1 MSYYSIL
8 PSQRVGNSS
17 NSFTGQNPDPMRPRQ
32 LPNGGFRV
40 RDVNPDELSSNQLEG
55 ILDENGQYVQRARS
69 AGLAQAN
76 SRGLLNSSMS
86 AGAAHGAAIDAAM
99 PMAMQQAQAFT
110 NVGDRNMAAENDYL
124 LALGGWNNARD
135 INRANN
141 ATSVEIN
148 SSNNDERR
156 RQFDQEFAEGQ
167 RRYDID
173 WDRERESMANAR
185 NNYIASGI
193 MNTVFS
199 DPSVWRDGPGAMGLA
214 NYYAQ
219 NFSDLWSGIFN
230 QSNP

>member
-8 PSQRVGNSS
+8 PSQRVGTGR
-17 NSFTGQNPDPMRPRQ
+17 SFTGQNPDPMRPKQ
-32 LPNGGFRV
+32 LPNGGFRT
-40 RDVNPDELSSNQLEG
+40 RDVNPDELSSNQLET
-55 ILDENGQYVQRARS
+55 ILDENGQYVQRARN
-69 AGLAQAN
+69 AGVAQAN
-76 SRGLLNSSMS
+76 SRGLLNSSMA

-99 PMAMQQAQAFT
+99 PMAMQQAAAYT
-110 NVGDRNMAAENDYL
+110 NVGDRNMDAENRYL
-124 LALGGWNNARD
+124 IEQGGWNNALAL
-135 INRANN
+135 NRADN
-141 ATSVEIN
+141 ASRMELARMQA
-148 SSNNDERR
+148 ERDKDR
-156 RQFDQEFAEGQ
+156 FDQEFAESQ